1 MSSPA
6 AAVPRLSEAPAEV
19 QKLLA
24 KDVCTGILE
33 AQTQRLLAEQRR
45 AQERVDRV
53 VDCALK
59 ELPPALLSMKAKDA
73 LALESIQVL
82 TKAVAASASGQ
93 SGKHPQAESR
103 QKKSNQDSTKRRNSE
118 AELRN
123 PAATLVVPCSN
134 EGYAQQETDC
144 SHSQTP
150 AAARAIVAAGAA
162 PLGVGASGSVATPQ
176 SMRIAAAREKAAH
189 SSLRSPVP
197 GQLPSPSAAQLVSPA
212 ASSTAGSCSFIDRQK
227 QYMDDLTAK
236 IAKLDDA
243 KDLMSITQQNL
254 DKLPAE
260 KRRAVMQRT
269 SQMINGLKAAEC
281 SMEDDDS
288 SPTS

>member
-1 MSSPA
+1 MSSPT

-19 QKLLA
+19 QELLA

-103 QKKSNQDSTKRRNSE
+103 QKNSNQDSTKRPNSE

-123 PAATLVVPCSN
+123 PAATLVVPCSS
-134 EGYAQQETDC
+134 EGYAQQEPDC

-189 SSLRSPVP
+189 SSLRSSVP

>member
-19 QKLLA
+19 QRLLA
-24 KDVCTGILE
+24 KDICTGILE
-33 AQTQRLLAEQRR
+33 AETQRLLAEQRR

-53 VDCALK
+53 VESALK

-93 SGKHPQAESR
+93 STKNLQAEPR
-103 QKKSNQDSTKRRNSE
+103 QIYPRQDSTKRSNAE
-118 AELRN
+118 AELWH
-123 PAATLVVPCSN
+123 PSADASGTSVQGS
-134 EGYAQQETDC
+134 DC
-144 SHSQTP
+144 SHS
-150 AAARAIVAAGAA
+150 AAARAVVAAGAT
-162 PLGVGASGSVATPQ
+162 PLGVSAAGAAATPQ
-176 SMRIAAAREKAAH
+176 SMRLAAAREKAAQSGTR
-189 SSLRSPVP
+189 SSA
-197 GQLPSPSAAQLVSPA
+197 QLPSPSAAQLVSPA
-212 ASSTAGSCSFIDRQK
+212 ASSTAGSSSYIDKKQ
-227 QYMDDLTAK
+227 QYMEHLTAE

-243 KDLMSITQQNL
+243 KDLMSITQQQME
-254 DKLPAE
+254 KLPAE

-269 SQMINGLKAAEC
+269 SQMIDRLKEATEC
-281 SMEDDDS
+281 CMEEDDL